1 VYIYK
6 TRHSIAP
13 QNGIK
18 KITGTYKYCKYYMR
32 KTYNKSIPKLKEI
45 TFEQLV

>member
-1 VYIYK
+1 
-6 TRHSIAP
+6 
-13 QNGIK
+13 
-18 KITGTYKYCKYYMR
+18 MR